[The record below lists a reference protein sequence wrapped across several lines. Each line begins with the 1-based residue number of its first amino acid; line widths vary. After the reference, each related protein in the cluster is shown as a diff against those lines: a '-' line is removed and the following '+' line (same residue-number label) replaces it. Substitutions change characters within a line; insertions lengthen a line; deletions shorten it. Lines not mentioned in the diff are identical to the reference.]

1 MSEEKEKKGLELFDN
16 FEIRKVWHKEEW
28 YFAVEDIVYVLT
40 KSKDVKDYIKK
51 MRKRDEALNKGWG
64 KIVPPLPLKTS
75 GGVQKV
81 NCANTKGILRIIQSI
96 TSKRAEPLKLWLAE
110 VGHQKLEEIQNPELA
125 IDRTKQLYRDK
136 GYDDNWIKGR
146 MRSISIRNE
155 LTDEWQQRG
164 ATTNKDYAILTN
176 EITHATF
183 GLDTARYKAHKGLTK
198 PSHNLKDN
206 MTGIELAL
214 MSLAEATTTELHK
227 SRDTYGF
234 DGLSK
239 DANDGGHIA
248 SDTRKKIEKETGKKV
263 VSKEN
268 YLHLTKN
275 RKKELD
281 DKKKKN

>member
-1 MSEEKEKKGLELFDN
+1 MLEDKEEKGLELFDN
-16 FEIRKVWHKEEW
+16 FEIRKTWYKEEW

-40 KSKDVKDYIKK
+40 KSVDVKDYIKK
-51 MRKRDEALNKGWG
+51 MKRRDEALNKGWG
-64 KIVPPLPLKTS
+64 QFVTPLPLKTS

-81 NCANTKGILRIIQSI
+81 NCANAKGILRIIQSI

-110 VGHQKLEEIQNPELA
+110 VGQQKLEEIQNPELA

-136 GYDDNWIKGR
+136 GYDENWIKGR

-164 ATTNKDYAILTN
+164 ATTSKDYAILTN

-183 GLDTARYKAHKGLTK
+183 GLDTAQYKAHKALTK
-198 PSHNLKDN
+198 PNHNLKDN

-227 SRDTYGF
+227 SRDTYGV
-234 DGLSK
+234 DELSK
-239 DANDGGHIA
+239 DANDGGKIA
-248 SDTRKKIEKETGKKV
+248 SDTRKRIEKETGKEV

-268 YLHLTKN
+268 YLHLTKSR
-275 RKKELD
+275 RKKL
-281 DKKKKN
+281 N